1 MARRFADYVGDLM
14 PRSNHSVLVNAFR
27 PAREVDDPNFFAGR
41 SRQIADLTDALHVD
55 GSTPLIYGARGLGK
69 TSLALQ
75 MSLIAQGGVQ
85 LLSAQGT
92 QEKAFNETDRYVVF
106 LVTCTDATRNF
117 DGLLQELTNAA
128 EEADFPEAQSN
139 YRAKHL
145 AERTMIQ
152 KLSFK
157 IVEIQRSK
165 KFIPEKTRRS
175 YRNLSPT
182 ERLQHLIRLIL
193 EAYHRPILFIIDEID
208 RLQDTQGLASFIKAT
223 SDDQVKF
230 ALVGI
235 SSSIGDLLADHRS
248 IERTIWPV
256 HVPRMEEDE
265 LGQIIWNAQR
275 YLYDHGQ
282 QITFDRMAISHIVG
296 SAEGFPWIVHVL
308 GQTSLLRGIE
318 AHRNVVASRDVL
330 DTIYELPRNRF
341 AQQFTDAYSN
351 VVRGSAQRE
360 IVLKAFA
367 YPRTDYITTSEIYQ
381 ILKTK
386 LGVKNP
392 SSYKTQLSSPEFG
405 SVIYTPVGRHRGDA
419 CFSDPIFKIYV
430 SLRPSI
436 HKDVDKMVRAAFS
449 LP

>member
-1 MARRFADYVGDLM
+1 M

-27 PAREVDDPNFFAGR
+27 PAQEVDDPKFFAGR
-41 SRQIADLTDALHVD
+41 ARQIADLTDALHLV
-55 GSTPLIYGARGLGK
+55 GSTPLIYGDRGLGK

-75 MSLIAQGGVQ
+75 MMGIAQGAVE
-85 LLSAQGT
+85 LLSAHRIQD
-92 QEKAFNETDRYVVF
+92 KAFNETERYLVF

-117 DGLLQELTNAA
+117 DGLLQELINAA
-128 EEADFPEAQSN
+128 EEADFPEAESN
-139 YRAKHL
+139 YKAKHL
-145 AERTMIQ
+145 AERTIIQ
-152 KLSFK
+152 KVTFK
-157 IVEIQRSK
+157 IVEVQRSR
-165 KFIPEKTRRS
+165 KFIPQRIRRS
-175 YRNLSPT
+175 YQNLSPT
-182 ERLQHLIRLIL
+182 EKLQHLISLII
-193 EAYHRPILFIIDEID
+193 EAYRRPVLFIIDEID
-208 RLQDTQGLASFIKAT
+208 RLRDTQGLASFIKAT
-223 SDDQVKF
+223 STEYVKF

-235 SSSIGDLLADHRS
+235 SSSIGGLLADHRS
-248 IERTIWPV
+248 IERSIWPV
-256 HVPRMEEDE
+256 HVPRMEEHE
-265 LGQIIWNAQR
+265 LGQIIKNAQR
-275 YLYDHGQ
+275 YLFDNGQ

-308 GQTSLLRGIE
+308 GQSSLLRGVE

-330 DTIYELPRNRF
+330 DTIYELPKNRF

-351 VVRGSAQRE
+351 IVRGSVQRE

-367 YPRTDYITTSEIYQ
+367 RPRTDYITTSEIYQ

-392 SSYKTQLSSPEFG
+392 SSYKTQLSSPDFG
-405 SVIYTPVGRHRGDA
+405 SVIYTPVGRHRGDV

-436 HKDVDKMVRAAFS
+436 HKDVDKMVRVAFQ